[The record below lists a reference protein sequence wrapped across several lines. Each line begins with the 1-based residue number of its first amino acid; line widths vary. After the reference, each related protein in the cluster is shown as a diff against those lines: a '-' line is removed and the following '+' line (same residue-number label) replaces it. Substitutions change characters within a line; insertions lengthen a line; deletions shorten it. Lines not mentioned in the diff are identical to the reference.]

1 MAKILIVDD
10 EVPIRRTLRDILEFE
25 GYEIEE
31 AADGLECIAKVQK
44 EKFDVIITDIK
55 MPKMDGIEALERLQ
69 ILSPETPVIMVSG
82 HGTIDT
88 AVEAVKKGA
97 FDFISKPPDLNRM
110 LITVRNALERSELV
124 NTTHVLRKQV
134 KAGKG
139 VNMIGESAPILEIK
153 KMLEKVAPTESR
165 VLITGQNG
173 TGKELVARWIHEKSN
188 RADGPMVE
196 VNCAAIPAEL
206 IESELFGHKK
216 GSFTGAIA
224 DRPGKFEQANG
235 GTLFLDEIGDMSLDA
250 QAKVLR
256 ALQESKITRVG
267 DSKEIKVDVRVLA
280 ATNKDLREEIAGGR
294 FREDLYHRLA
304 VIVVRVPALNERRE
318 DIPLLLEHF
327 NRRIADDYGHSLKT
341 FSPEA
346 ITALQDYNWS
356 GNIRELANVIERLF
370 ILCDQVVSAEDVQ
383 LYVYPNK

>member
-10 EVPIRRTLRDILEFE
+10 ETPIRRTLRDILEFE
-25 GYEIEE
+25 GYDVEE
-31 AADGLECIAKVQK
+31 ASDGLECIAKVQK

-124 NTTHVLRKQV
+124 NTTQVLRKQV
-134 KAGKG
+134 KASKG

-188 RADGPMVE
+188 RADGPIVE

-206 IESELFGHKK
+206 IES
-216 GSFTGAIA
+216 
-224 DRPGKFEQANG
+224 
-235 GTLFLDEIGDMSLDA
+235 
-250 QAKVLR
+250 
-256 ALQESKITRVG
+256 
-267 DSKEIKVDVRVLA
+267 
-280 ATNKDLREEIAGGR
+280 
-294 FREDLYHRLA
+294 
-304 VIVVRVPALNERRE
+304 
-318 DIPLLLEHF
+318 
-327 NRRIADDYGHSLKT
+327 
-341 FSPEA
+341 
-346 ITALQDYNWS
+346 
-356 GNIRELANVIERLF
+356 
-370 ILCDQVVSAEDVQ
+370 
-383 LYVYPNK
+383 